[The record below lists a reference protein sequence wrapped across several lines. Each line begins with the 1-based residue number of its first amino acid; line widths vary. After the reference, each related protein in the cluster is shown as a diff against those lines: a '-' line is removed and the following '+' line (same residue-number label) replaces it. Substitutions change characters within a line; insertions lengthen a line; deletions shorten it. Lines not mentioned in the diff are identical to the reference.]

1 MKPQSM
7 SNLFRYFLLSLSA
20 AIILVPFYWMI
31 NTSLKTNAEIL
42 RIPPTLFPSEFRFQN
57 FADAIVKA
65 PILTY
70 LLNTV
75 VVALSVVAI
84 STVVSVLAA
93 FAFARL
99 NFRGKQILFI
109 VILGTMMVPQEMLII
124 TNFMTIADLGW
135 MNTWQALIAPYC
147 INAFNIYLLRQTFK
161 QVPDELYLASKVD
174 GVSNFRFLRK
184 IMLPLSKSTIVTVM
198 ILSVI
203 WIWDT
208 YAWPSLVTTKDSM
221 RLVSN
226 GLQNAFTNDSGRIQ
240 YEIQMAASTLV
251 ILPLVF
257 LFLMLKKYII
267 SGMVKGG
274 IKG

>member
-1 MKPQSM
+1 M
-7 SNLFRYFLLSLSA
+7 SRLFRYLLLSLSA
-20 AIILVPFYWMI
+20 ALILVPFYWMI

-42 RIPPTLFPSEFRFQN
+42 RIPPTLFPTEFRFQN

-65 PILTY
+65 PILAY
-70 LLNTV
+70 LFNTV
-75 VVALSVVAI
+75 VVALCVVTI

-99 NFRGKQILFI
+99 NFRGKPFLFI

-124 TNFMTIADLGW
+124 TNFMTIANLGW

-174 GVSNFRFLRK
+174 GVSNFCFLRK

-198 ILSVI
+198 ILSVV

-208 YAWPSLVTTKDSM
+208 YAWPSLVTTNDSM

-226 GLQNAFTNDSGRIQ
+226 GLQNAFTSDSGRIQ

-257 LFLMLKKYII
+257 LFLMLKKNII